1 MTDPHSDDQ
10 ELEQLKTWWKT
21 YGNALLLGIALGLS
35 ILGGNKYW
43 SQYKQERAEA
53 ASAIYDGLVDNYR
66 EKAFDKLREASES
79 LKGDYAATPYAGLA
93 AMILARVSLE
103 EGKIDDARR
112 ELQWTLDN
120 ATDDGTKHAARLRLA
135 RIVADA
141 NEVDA
146 ALSLL
151 DVSDV
156 AGFEL
161 DYHELRGDLTALKG
175 DKQAAREAYRMALK
189 ELDETSPYK
198 STLSMKLDA
207 LGPEASE

>member
-1 MTDPHSDDQ
+1 MTDPYSDDQ

-35 ILGGNKYW
+35 ILMGNKYW
-43 SQYKQERAEA
+43 SQHKQERAEA

-93 AMILARVSLE
+93 AMISARVNLV

-151 DVSDV
+151 DVSDI

-161 DYHELRGDLTALKG
+161 DYHELRGDLTVLKG

-189 ELDETSPYK
+189 ELDEFSSYK

-207 LGPEASE
+207 LGPEANE

>member
-103 EGKIDDARR
+103 EGEIDDARR

-151 DVSDV
+151 DVSDI

-161 DYHELRGDLTALKG
+161 DYHELRGDLTVLKG

-189 ELDETSPYK
+189 ELDESSPYK

>member
-1 MTDPHSDDQ
+1 LTDPYSDDQ

-35 ILGGNKYW
+35 ILMGNKYW
-43 SQYKQERAEA
+43 SQHKQERAEA

-93 AMILARVSLE
+93 AMISARVNLV

-151 DVSDV
+151 DVSDI

-161 DYHELRGDLTALKG
+161 DYHELRGDLTVLKG

-189 ELDETSPYK
+189 ELDEFSSYK

-207 LGPEASE
+207 LGPEANE

>member
-1 MTDPHSDDQ
+1 
-10 ELEQLKTWWKT
+10 
-21 YGNALLLGIALGLS
+21 
-35 ILGGNKYW
+35 
-43 SQYKQERAEA
+43 
-53 ASAIYDGLVDNYR
+53 
-66 EKAFDKLREASES
+66 
-79 LKGDYAATPYAGLA
+79 
-93 AMILARVSLE
+93 
-103 EGKIDDARR
+103 

-141 NEVDA
+141 NDVDA

-151 DVSDV
+151 DVSDI

-161 DYHELRGDLTALKG
+161 DYHELRGDLTVLKG

-189 ELDETSPYK
+189 ELDEFSSYK

-207 LGPEASE
+207 LGPEANE

>member
-1 MTDPHSDDQ
+1 MTDPYSDDQ

-35 ILGGNKYW
+35 ILMGNKYW
-43 SQYKQERAEA
+43 SQHQQERAEA

-93 AMILARVSLE
+93 AMISARVNLV

-151 DVSDV
+151 DVSDI

-161 DYHELRGDLTALKG
+161 DYHELRGDLTVLKG

-189 ELDETSPYK
+189 ELDEFSSYK

-207 LGPEASE
+207 LGPEANE

>member
-1 MTDPHSDDQ
+1 LTDPHSDDQ

-43 SQYKQERAEA
+43 SQHKQERAEA

-103 EGKIDDARR
+103 EGEIDDARR

-151 DVSDV
+151 DVSDI

-161 DYHELRGDLTALKG
+161 DYHELRGDLTVLKG

-189 ELDETSPYK
+189 ELDESSPYK

>member
-1 MTDPHSDDQ
+1 MTDPYSDDQ

-35 ILGGNKYW
+35 ILMGNKYW

-93 AMILARVSLE
+93 AMISARVNLE

-151 DVSDV
+151 DVSDI

-161 DYHELRGDLTALKG
+161 DYHELRGDLTVLKG

-189 ELDETSPYK
+189 ELDESSPYK

>member
-1 MTDPHSDDQ
+1 MTDPYSDDQ

-21 YGNALLLGIALGLS
+21 YGNALLLSIALGLS

-43 SQYKQERAEA
+43 SQYKQERAEE
-53 ASAIYDGLVDNYR
+53 ASAIYDGLVDNYL
-66 EKAFDKLREASES
+66 EKSFDKLREASES

-93 AMILARVSLE
+93 AMISARVNLV

-151 DVSDV
+151 DVSDI

-161 DYHELRGDLTALKG
+161 DYHELRGDLTVLKG

-189 ELDETSPYK
+189 ELDEFSSYK

-207 LGPEASE
+207 LGPEANE

>member
-1 MTDPHSDDQ
+1 MTDPYSDDQ

-103 EGKIDDARR
+103 EGEIDDARR

-151 DVSDV
+151 DVSDI

-161 DYHELRGDLTALKG
+161 DYHELRGDLTVLKG

-189 ELDETSPYK
+189 ELDESSPYK

-207 LGPEASE
+207 LGPVASE

>member
-1 MTDPHSDDQ
+1 LTDPYSDDQ
-10 ELEQLKTWWKT
+10 ELEKLKTWWKT

-35 ILGGNKYW
+35 ILMGNKYW

-53 ASAIYDGLVDNYR
+53 ASAIYDSLVNDYR
-66 EKAFDKLREASES
+66 GKAFDKVREATES
-79 LKGDYAATPYAGLA
+79 LKRDYVATPYAGLA
-93 AMILARVSLE
+93 AMILARVSVE
-103 EGKIDDARR
+103 EGKIGDARR

-120 ATDDGTKHAARLRLA
+120 ATDDGAKHAARLRLG

-141 NEVDA
+141 GEVDA

-151 DVSDV
+151 DVTDI

-161 DYHELRGDLTALKG
+161 DYLELRGDLAMLKG
-175 DKQAAREAYRMALK
+175 DRHGAREAYRMALK
-189 ELDETSPYK
+189 QLDEFSPYR

-207 LGPEASE
+207 LGPEGSE

>member
-1 MTDPHSDDQ
+1 MTDPYSDDQ

-35 ILGGNKYW
+35 ILMGNKYW
-43 SQYKQERAEA
+43 SQHQQERAEA

-93 AMILARVSLE
+93 AMISARVNLV

-146 ALSLL
+146 ALFLL
-151 DVSDV
+151 DVSDI

-161 DYHELRGDLTALKG
+161 DYHELRGDLTVLKG

-189 ELDETSPYK
+189 ELDEFSSYK

-207 LGPEASE
+207 LGPEANE

>member
-1 MTDPHSDDQ
+1 MTDPYSDDQ

-21 YGNALLLGIALGLS
+21 YGHALLLGIALGLS
-35 ILGGNKYW
+35 ILVGTKYW

-66 EKAFDKLREASES
+66 DKAFDKVREAGES

-93 AMILARVSLE
+93 TMILARVSLE
-103 EGKIDDARR
+103 KGKIDDARR

-151 DVSDV
+151 DVSDI

-161 DYHELRGDLTALKG
+161 DYHELRGDLTVLKG

-189 ELDETSPYK
+189 ELDEFSPYK

>member
-1 MTDPHSDDQ
+1 MTDPYSDDQ

-43 SQYKQERAEA
+43 SQHKQERAEA
-53 ASAIYDGLVDNYR
+53 ASVIYDGLVDNYR

-93 AMILARVSLE
+93 AMISARVNLV

-146 ALSLL
+146 ALFLL
-151 DVSDV
+151 DVSDI

-161 DYHELRGDLTALKG
+161 DYHELRGDLTVLKG

-189 ELDETSPYK
+189 ELDEFSSYK

-207 LGPEASE
+207 LGPEANE

>member
-1 MTDPHSDDQ
+1 MTDPYSNDQ

-35 ILGGNKYW
+35 ILMGNKYW
-43 SQYKQERAEA
+43 SQHKQERAEA

-93 AMILARVSLE
+93 AMISARVNLV

-146 ALSLL
+146 ALFLL
-151 DVSDV
+151 DVSDI

-161 DYHELRGDLTALKG
+161 DYHELRGDLTVLKG

-189 ELDETSPYK
+189 ELDEFSSYK

-207 LGPEASE
+207 LGPEANE

>member
-1 MTDPHSDDQ
+1 MTDPYSDDQ

-35 ILGGNKYW
+35 ILVGNKYW
-43 SQYKQERAEA
+43 SQHKQERAEA

-93 AMILARVSLE
+93 AMISARVNLV

-146 ALSLL
+146 ALFLL
-151 DVSDV
+151 DVSDI

-161 DYHELRGDLTALKG
+161 DYHELRGDLTVLKG

-189 ELDETSPYK
+189 ELDEFSSYK

-207 LGPEASE
+207 LGPEANE

>member
-1 MTDPHSDDQ
+1 MTDPYSDDQ

-35 ILGGNKYW
+35 ILMGNKYW
-43 SQYKQERAEA
+43 SQHKQERAEA

-93 AMILARVSLE
+93 AMISARVNLV

-146 ALSLL
+146 ALFLL
-151 DVSDV
+151 DVSDI

-161 DYHELRGDLTALKG
+161 DYHELRGDLTVLKG

-189 ELDETSPYK
+189 ELDEFSSYK

-207 LGPEASE
+207 LGPEANE

>member
-1 MTDPHSDDQ
+1 LTDPHSDDQ

-103 EGKIDDARR
+103 EGEIDDARR

-146 ALSLL
+146 ALFLL
-151 DVSDV
+151 DVSDI

-161 DYHELRGDLTALKG
+161 DYHELRGDLTVLKG

-189 ELDETSPYK
+189 ELDEFSSYK

-207 LGPEASE
+207 LGPEANE